1 MQQNKLT
8 ILANFKLGFIIWCT
22 IPSSMKASIDMFNN
36 IDHVSHASSMYLSQA
51 FTDTT
56 KFNVAMPWKRTR
68 KGKTIV
74 TKEEKQ
80 FCRLMLHVLQDPI
93 TINEQKIKLL
103 GENY

>member
-22 IPSSMKASIDMFNN
+22 IPSSMKASINMFNN

-80 FCRLMLHVLQDPI
+80 FCALMLHVLQDPI